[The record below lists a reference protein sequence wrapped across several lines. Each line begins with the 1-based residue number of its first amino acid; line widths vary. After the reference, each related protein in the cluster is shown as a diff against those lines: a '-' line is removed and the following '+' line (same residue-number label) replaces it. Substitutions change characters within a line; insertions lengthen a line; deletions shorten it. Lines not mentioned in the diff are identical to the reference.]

1 MRIFGLNGGENGFQ
15 ITDDDKAWVEEN
27 FKWLIQ
33 VFGYPNKLHE
43 QILIDP
49 KFFPKT
55 FSAEPV
61 LIENVVDD
69 LCVLFNLPREAINL
83 QCLTDL
89 RDSNNM
95 PYEIDGKAF
104 ESEADLSGGIYT
116 LYVASSLQKHPRRLI
131 FSLMYEFIRI
141 RLTESEIEYDAGG
154 DDTHLFIFLA
164 GIYYG
169 CGVVFAQN
177 LVESGRQSD
186 GFWEIRWN
194 YASEMPMQVMAYG
207 MALYAD
213 LTADED
219 PEWKREFPADFLK
232 MFDQAASLIKTK
244 GNELFSENEIK
255 ANALFSEADL
265 AYEQNRIDDAIA
277 ALQKILFLTNDDHMK
292 ADVYNN
298 IGYYYLRQG
307 SYEKGIANFT
317 KALTWGPAYGYANDN
332 LGYALIMTGELEEGK
347 EYLDKAM
354 QTKNNDLAYTY
365 RNLGLYFQKKNE
377 WNAGEKYFQM
387 AFQQNTPVD
396 LLEFHYA
403 EFLLAQNKRQEA
415 LHYFRVA
422 AGKNEPEA
430 VAALKTHFPTAS

>member
-15 ITDDDKAWVEEN
+15 ITDDDKLWVDEN

-43 QILIDP
+43 QILIDA

-55 FSAEPV
+55 FSDKEL

-69 LCVLFNLPREAINL
+69 LCTLFNLPRSIINL
-83 QCLTDL
+83 QCVTDL
-89 RDSNNM
+89 RDSQHT
-95 PYEIDGKAF
+95 PYEIDGKPF
-104 ESEADLSGGIYT
+104 ESDTSLSVGNYT
-116 LYVASSLQKHPRRLI
+116 LYVATSLRKHPPRLV
-131 FSLMYEFIRI
+131 FSLMFEFIRI

-154 DDTHLFIFLA
+154 DDTHLFIFIA

-169 CGVVFAQN
+169 CGVIFAQN

-186 GFWEIRWN
+186 GFWEIKWH

-213 LTADED
+213 ITGDTN
-219 PEWKREFPADFLK
+219 PTWKKEFPADFLR
-232 MFDQAASLIKTK
+232 MFDQAVEFVKTS
-244 GNELFSENEIK
+244 GNAFFSENEIK
-255 ANALFSEADL
+255 ANELFSEADV
-265 AYEQNRIDDAIA
+265 AYEQNRLDDAIA

-298 IGYYYLRQG
+298 IGYYHLRQG
-307 SYEKGIANFT
+307 AYEKSISNFT
-317 KALTWGPAYGYANDN
+317 KALALGPAYGYANDN

-347 EYLDKAM
+347 EYLEKAM
-354 QTKNNDLAYTY
+354 QTKNNDAAYTY
-365 RNLGLYFQKKNE
+365 RNLALYFQKKND
-377 WNAGEKYFQM
+377 WNAAEKYFQM

-396 LLEFHYA
+396 LLEFHYG
-403 EFLLAQNKRQEA
+403 EFLLAQNKKEEA
-415 LHYFRVA
+415 LHYFQVA

-430 VAALKTHFPTAS
+430 QAALQTLIAD